1 MSDVNKAA
9 TRRFIDEAFGKGN
22 LAVVD
27 ELVADDYGDHNP
39 PPNLPADKAG
49 LKQVVTMFRSAFPD
63 LTVTVQDIVAEGDKV
78 AVRVVT
84 RGTHQ
89 GELMGVAATSRTVTV
104 DEQHFVRISNRKL
117 VEHWGVE
124 DNLWMMQQ
132 LGVVEA
138 PSACR

>member
-27 ELVADDYGDHNP
+27 ELVADDYVDHNP

-84 RGTHQ
+84 RGP
-89 GELMGVAATSRTVTV
+89 SR
-104 DEQHFVRISNRKL
+104 
-117 VEHWGVE
+117 
-124 DNLWMMQQ
+124 
-132 LGVVEA
+132 
-138 PSACR
+138 CRR

>member
-27 ELVADDYGDHNP
+27 ELVADDYVDHNP

>member
-1 MSDVNKAA
+1 
-9 TRRFIDEAFGKGN
+9 
-22 LAVVD
+22 
-27 ELVADDYGDHNP
+27 
-39 PPNLPADKAG
+39 
-49 LKQVVTMFRSAFPD
+49 
-63 LTVTVQDIVAEGDKV
+63 
-78 AVRVVT
+78 
-84 RGTHQ
+84 
-89 GELMGVAATSRTVTV
+89 MGVAATSRTVTV